1 MLDNRTK
8 FCILSGMITA
18 ILDNHSRVD
27 VLGIDGAN
35 AVILTKDGE
44 DIEVSLDRLSAF
56 DRVELDLSPLEW

>member
-1 MLDNRTK
+1 
-8 FCILSGMITA
+8 MITTA

-44 DIEVSLDRLSAF
+44 DMEVSEVALMEAKFQKRLTVAQK
-56 DRVELDLSPLEW
+56 

>member
-1 MLDNRTK
+1 
-8 FCILSGMITA
+8 MITTA
-18 ILDNHSRVD
+18 ILDETHRVD

-44 DIEVSLDRLSAF
+44 DMEVSVDRLSAF